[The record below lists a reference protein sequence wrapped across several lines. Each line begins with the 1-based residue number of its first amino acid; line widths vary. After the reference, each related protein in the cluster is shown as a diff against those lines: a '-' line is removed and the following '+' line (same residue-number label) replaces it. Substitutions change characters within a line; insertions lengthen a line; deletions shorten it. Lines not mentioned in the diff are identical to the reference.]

1 VQALPELPVSLGR
14 LAGLEPQEPPVV
26 QALLE
31 QQELQAWLERLAEP
45 ELQEPQAQRLGL
57 LKHPLQPEY
66 LLGLPELLELS
77 DQEPLGLP
85 ELPGLSAQELLGL
98 PELPGLSA
106 QELPG
111 LPEPQ
116 EFSVQ
121 GPQVLSHFH
130 QLLSQQSPGRQLGQ
144 LERLASLA
152 HRVLLEPEVRLER
165 LVLPEPQ
172 EPQVLPEPL
181 AQQVRS
187 WRLQPAAHL
196 RPQMA
201 PVEEEAN
208 LLPQP
213 IH

>member
-1 VQALPELPVSLGR
+1 MQAL
-14 LAGLEPQEPPVV
+14 LEPQELP
-26 QALLE
+26 
-31 QQELQAWLERLAEP
+31 AWLERLAEP

-85 ELPGLSAQELLGL
+85 GLSDQEPLGL
-98 PELPGLSA
+98 PELPGLSD
-106 QELPG
+106 QEPLG

-116 EFSVQ
+116 AFSVQ

-130 QLLSQQSPGRQLGQ
+130 QLLFQQSPGRQLGQ

-172 EPQVLPEPL
+172 EPQVLPELL
-181 AQQVRS
+181 AQQVHS
-187 WRLQPAAHL
+187 
-196 RPQMA
+196 
-201 PVEEEAN
+201 
-208 LLPQP
+208 
-213 IH
+213 